1 MLATQCIETSTGRKT
16 GSWRSC
22 SSSVIWCEEATSIKD
37 RIRSHSNS
45 SETVTRLHENAD
57 ASTGV
62 LEVVDCNSESLY
74 LNEDDDVFT
83 DELIA
88 EVKPRKKRKKFHIV
102 HRVTTEDHKLCYGS
116 SAIQPSR
123 TPRNSSLISSS
134 LNSLTSVPLICN
146 YNLNNKELHIV
157 QEKPV
162 HDICTESYYG
172 SSCSR

>member
-1 MLATQCIETSTGRKT
+1 MRLCYVGKLEIM
-16 GSWRSC
+16 

-146 YNLNNKELHIV
+146 YNLNNNELHIV